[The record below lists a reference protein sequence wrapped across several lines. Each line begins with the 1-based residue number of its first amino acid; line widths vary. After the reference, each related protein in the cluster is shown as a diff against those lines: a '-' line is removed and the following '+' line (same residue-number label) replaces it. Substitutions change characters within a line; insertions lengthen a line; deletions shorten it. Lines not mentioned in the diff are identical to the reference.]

1 MLIKGRWYA
10 VNDFV
15 KRHPGGRI
23 LNFYRGKDASE
34 AYTEFH
40 VRSVKADKMLKSLK
54 SRPDDGRNK
63 VASEVDPLTTDFNE
77 LREQLKAEGFFD
89 TSMTHVAYRLAEVVA
104 MHAAGFWL
112 IAQGWW
118 VPSPPHRPQH
128 LLSHLSS
135 SSLRPAPAALSVARS
150 SPGHSRSQPQRRVC
164 VACRDARCIPLLPRS
179 DEMTTR
185 N

>member
-1 MLIKGRWYA
+1 VLIKGRWYA

-118 VPSPPHRPQH
+118 VPSPPIAPNIFSLIYPPPLSAPPPRLSRWLA
-128 LLSHLSS
+128 LL
-135 SSLRPAPAALSVARS
+135 PATVAVNPSVESVWPAAMLDAS
-150 SPGHSRSQPQRRVC
+150 HSCPALMR
-164 VACRDARCIPLLPRS
+164 
-179 DEMTTR
+179 
-185 N
+185 